1 LLVITGNPGVGK
13 HTAAKIV
20 AGKLD
25 LELIDINA
33 VAIKKNAIIKK
44 DKIGYV
50 VDLKKLSSQIRRELT
65 RDCLAVGHLA
75 PYVLNKSK
83 ADLVIVL
90 RRSPYELKKV
100 YAKRKYSEE
109 KAGDNISSEIIGVC
123 LYDAIKKF
131 GRDKV
136 AEIDSTA
143 KKPEKVVN
151 EIISIFEGKSKPSIG
166 KVDWLD
172 LIVKNDD
179 MQKFFVYS

>member
-1 LLVITGNPGVGK
+1 MVITGNPAVGK
-13 HTAAKIV
+13 HTVAKIV
-20 AGKLD
+20 AKKLA
-25 LELIDINA
+25 LKLIDVNT
-33 VAIKKNAIIKK
+33 VAIKGNAIIMK

-50 VDLKKLSSQIRRELT
+50 VDLRKLFSLLRKDVTKNSLV
-65 RDCLAVGHLA
+65 VGHLA
-75 PYVLNKSK
+75 PYVLNKSN

-151 EIISIFEGKSKPSIG
+151 EIISILEGKSKRSIG